1 MGVLQENRII
11 VASAA
16 VGILAG
22 CYIYKRYRDNY
33 NYWNSEFVS
42 VGVVKDL
49 YVYPIKSCKG
59 LAVSI
64 FLI

>member
-1 MGVLQENRII
+1 MGVLQDNRIL

-16 VGILAG
+16 VGIIAG
-22 CYIYKRYRDNY
+22 CYIYKRYQDHK
-33 NYWNSEFVS
+33 YWNGEFVP

-49 YVYPIKSCKG
+49 YIYPIKSCKG

-64 FLI
+64 F